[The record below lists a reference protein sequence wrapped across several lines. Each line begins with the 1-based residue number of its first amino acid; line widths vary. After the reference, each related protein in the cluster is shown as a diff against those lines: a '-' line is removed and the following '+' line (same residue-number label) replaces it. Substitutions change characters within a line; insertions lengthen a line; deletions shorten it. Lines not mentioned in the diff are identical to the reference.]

1 VFVYDLATT
10 YRVKANDFDDGAEA
24 EVLIRKGRVVFSV
37 AVAVVGNVCM
47 VHKRSINCLGLSGF
61 V

>member
-1 VFVYDLATT
+1 VFIHDLATT
-10 YRVKANDFDDGAEA
+10 YRVKANDFDRAEA
-24 EVLIRKGRVVFSV
+24 EVLIREGTVVFS
-37 AVAVVGNVCM
+37 AAAVVGNVCM